1 MLTVRVRQR
10 LADGTAHVV
19 IGGLER
25 PEALA
30 AALPSATVQHG
41 RVDVVA
47 AAGDLLDAVTPAQQ
61 AALARELHRALHAFA
76 AGPPDLATPAG
87 VLPSAT
93 RPLLMGVLNVTP
105 DSFSDGGRHA
115 DTEQAVRAGLAL
127 SAAGADLVDVGGES
141 TRPGAAPV
149 DVEVECQRVLPVI
162 ATLAEAGVRTSV
174 DTSKAVVARAAVEAG
189 AVLVNDVSAGAFDPE
204 LLPCVAGLGVPYV
217 LMHCRGTP
225 RTMQR
230 DPRYL
235 DVVAEVFDHLAT
247 RLAELEQL
255 GIARERVVVDPG
267 LGFGKTTAHNLALVR
282 ATRELTSLGRPVLVG
297 ASRKSF
303 LGAVTG
309 VDDPG
314 DRLEASLAVAALA
327 VADGAR
333 VLRVHDVAATRRA
346 AALAHAVAGSS
357 AGG

>member
-25 PEALA
+25 PDALA
-30 AALPSATVQHG
+30 AVLPTGAVRHG
-41 RVDVVA
+41 RLDVVA
-47 AAGDLLDAVTPAQQ
+47 SAGDLLDVVAPAQQ
-61 AALARELHRALHAFA
+61 AELARELHRAMHAFA
-76 AGPPDLATPAG
+76 AGPPDLAAPGG

-115 DTEQAVRAGLAL
+115 DTEEAVRAGLAL
-127 SAAGADLVDVGGES
+127 WAAGADLVDVGGES

-149 DVEVECQRVLPVI
+149 AVEVECQRVLPVI

-174 DTSKAVVARAAVEAG
+174 DTSKAEVARAAVEAG

-346 AALAHAVAGSS
+346 VALAHAVAGSS